1 MPNGLKCL
9 LISANTVTVPYPV
22 YPLGMAHVAGALQDA
37 GHCVHQHDVL
47 VDGIGPALSERLR
60 DFAPD
65 LVGISIRNIDTVD
78 STDLR
83 FFLGDALNCTNS
95 VRAHT
100 DAPIVVGGSGF
111 TIFPREIMETLD
123 ADFGIVGEGETAICR
138 LATDIETGEVPSRGT
153 LLIGEPITTPMWP
166 TVSYDQHIASFYAKH
181 GGMMNIQTKRG
192 CPFRCG
198 YCSYPTLEGNIYR
211 HRDPKEVAAE
221 VTRLHRDCG
230 ARYIFFADSVFN
242 DATGHFLEIAEELI
256 RQRNPLPWAGYF
268 RPKGLTAEIMA
279 LLKRSGLHA
288 IEFGTDA
295 TSDRTLSG
303 MGKKFTM
310 SDVYQSQAVA
320 SGAGVASSHFVIFGG
335 PGETQATLNEGIAN
349 MERLGDAVVF
359 GFSGIRIL
367 PNTPIHAQAV
377 REGIVRDD
385 QDILPP
391 IYYYSP
397 EVEPN
402 DIQRQLRT
410 AWHANPR
417 RIFPVLNSS
426 ERIAPLHK
434 MGFIGPLWDKI

>member
-1 MPNGLKCL
+1 MPEPLRCL
-9 LISANTVTVPYPV
+9 LISSNTVTVPYPV

-37 GHCVHQHDVL
+37 GHYVRQHDVL
-47 VDGIGPALSERLR
+47 VDGIGAALTELLR
-60 DFAPD
+60 NFAPN

-83 FFLGDALNCTNS
+83 FFLGDALNCINT

-111 TIFPREIMETLD
+111 TIFPGEVMEALD

-138 LATDIETGEVPSRGT
+138 LAADIGTGEAPQRGT
-153 LLIGEPITTPMWP
+153 LLIGEPIRTLRWP
-166 TVSYDQHIASFYAKH
+166 TVSYDPHIAGFYAKH

-198 YCSYPTLEGNIYR
+198 YCSYPRLEGSTYR
-211 HRDPKEVAAE
+211 HRDSEEVAAE
-221 VTRLHRDCG
+221 VIRLHRDYG

-242 DATGHFLEIAEELI
+242 DAAGHFIEIAEELI

-268 RPKGLTAEIMA
+268 RPKGLTAEIMDV
-279 LLKRSGLHA
+279 LKRSGLHA

-303 MGKKFTM
+303 MGKKFSM

-320 SGAGVASSHFVIFGG
+320 SGAGIASSHFVIFGG
-335 PGETQATLNEGIAN
+335 PGENQTTLHEGIAN

-377 REGIVRDD
+377 REGIISGD

-397 EVEPN
+397 EVSPE
-402 DIQRQLRT
+402 DIQRQLHA
-410 AWHANPR
+410 AWAANPR
-417 RIFPVLNSS
+417 RVFPVVESAQ
-426 ERIAPLHK
+426 RIAPLHK